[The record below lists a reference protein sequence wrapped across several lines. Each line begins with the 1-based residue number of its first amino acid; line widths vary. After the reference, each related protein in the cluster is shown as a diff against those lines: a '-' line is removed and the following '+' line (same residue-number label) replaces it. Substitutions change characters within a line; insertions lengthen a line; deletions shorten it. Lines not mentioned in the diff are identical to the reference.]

1 MSALRA
7 GWGVCTIF
15 SPGSFGWFLPV
26 ELPSWAFCSLHLEV
40 IIHQRPPYLR
50 TGCGRDFLANCYT
63 YLHEFM
69 IHLLNHQKNSPV
81 SLFSLS
87 HSQLALLPAP
97 STLLPTSVRLNMLW
111 TQTTM
116 LFTLLQNPA
125 CPQTYLLSSS
135 TLGATNPPRPP
146 ASDSTPFTTAPLE
159 KIKQL
164 QQKDSNRVMWHGK
177 LPKVA

>member
-81 SLFSLS
+81 SLFFTFPLS
-87 HSQLALLPAP
+87 TGPASCTFHIAPHLCETQYALDPNHHALYPAP
-97 STLLPTSVRLNMLW
+97 EPSLPTDLPPLFLHSGSHKSSQTPSIRLHSLHYC
-111 TQTTM
+111 T
-116 LFTLLQNPA
+116 
-125 CPQTYLLSSS
+125 S
-135 TLGATNPPRPP
+135 
-146 ASDSTPFTTAPLE
+146 
-159 KIKQL
+159 
-164 QQKDSNRVMWHGK
+164 
-177 LPKVA
+177 